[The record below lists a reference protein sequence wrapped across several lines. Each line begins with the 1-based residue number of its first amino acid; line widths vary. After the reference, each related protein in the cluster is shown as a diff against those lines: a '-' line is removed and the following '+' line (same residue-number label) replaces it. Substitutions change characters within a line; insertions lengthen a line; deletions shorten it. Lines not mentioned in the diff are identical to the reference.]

1 MSDIY
6 KSLTFLFFIISF
18 NGFSQVTLTPNE
30 SFFSPKGT
38 LKLYGES
45 TVNDEYNNNK
55 HYERI
60 GNWRNINDTI
70 VWGIKNLNKGELNIE
85 LFSGIST
92 EENNSEIS
100 IFLNDLRKD
109 LVVKSTFS
117 LQDFQT
123 QGIVT
128 FNVSEDD
135 NYEIKIKIKTQN
147 STSNFGEINKLILSG
162 SALDSESSVWKRR
175 WRPLAIHGKFFS
187 DDDTN
192 TEISVVEVNILS
204 KDYDSYQTMTTEFGY
219 IGSPIEEWF
228 SSLTGLNFSLWS
240 YSANETAPPHYELSH
255 LISVG
260 GEGAYFG
267 KYGHEGTGVKPRGF
281 DPFEGKNASKFIV
294 AVRKKPGTIHNIFW
308 CYFFDTNSQSWKF
321 FGSGKKFNNNGDIEY
336 LKFTGGF
343 LEVVGSP
350 DNSRTGHRK
359 RSIEYRGWRMKNDKS
374 WNVFNKLESSFT
386 NTDLSFKEWK
396 QNQSGN
402 KFIYSMG
409 GFQETGPNPG
419 DIVLTNPSDIP
430 FYLKGEYLEQLYVM
444 PADFYT
450 IIPEV
455 ISSTKAIIKF
465 KINNL
470 GTNPEIK
477 LFYGEEYGLTEG
489 ITEDR
494 KIDETWEIE
503 KNVPLNLIMQDTL
516 NITLDN
522 LNPNSNYYYRLR
534 IKNDEGIT
542 WSYDADTISTFDTD
556 NDGVFDTNDNCP
568 LIANVDQLDTD
579 SDGEGDV
586 CDTDDDGDGVL
597 DTEDICPL
605 ISNPEQEDYNNN
617 GVGDACGDPPPLFVE
632 NISFVKKVYPN
643 PTDNEFIVELKDN
656 SKVEKVE
663 FIDFSGKVIVPNKVV
678 RTQNRLDI
686 NVSNINE
693 GIYLLRIIT
702 KKEVNKV
709 KVVIER

>member
-1 MSDIY
+1 MKRLLI
-6 KSLTFLFFIISF
+6 FLFIISF

-38 LKLYGES
+38 LNLYGES
-45 TVNDEYNNNK
+45 IVNDEYNNNK
-55 HYERI
+55 NYERI

-109 LVVKSTFS
+109 LVVKSTSS
-117 LQDFQT
+117 LQDFQS
-123 QGIVT
+123 QGVVT
-128 FNVSEDD
+128 FNVPEDD

-147 STSNFGEINKLILSG
+147 SNWINFGEINKLVLSG
-162 SALDSESSVWKRR
+162 SSLDGKTSVWKRR
-175 WRPLAIHGKFFS
+175 WRPLAIHGTFIS
-187 DDDTN
+187 DDDIS
-192 TEISVVEVNILS
+192 TEISVMEINILS
-204 KDYDSYQTMTTEFGY
+204 KYYDSYQTMTTEFGY

-240 YSANETAPPHYELSH
+240 YDANETAPPHYELSH

-281 DPFEGKNASKFIV
+281 DPFEGKNASEFIV
-294 AVRKKPGTIHNIFW
+294 ALRKKPGIIHNTFW

-321 FGSGKKFNNNGDIEY
+321 FGAGKKFNENQNIEY
-336 LKFTGGF
+336 LKQTGGF
-343 LEVVGSP
+343 LEVVGP
-350 DNSRTGHRK
+350 PNNSRTGHRK
-359 RSIEYRGWRMKNDKS
+359 RSIEYRGWRMKNDTS
-374 WNVFNKLESSFT
+374 WNAFNKLEPAYT

-402 KFIYSMG
+402 KFLYSMG

-419 DIVLTNPSDIP
+419 DIILTNPSDIP

-470 GTNPEIK
+470 GSNPEIK

-489 ITEDR
+489 IMEDR

-503 KNVPLNLIMQDTL
+503 ENVPLNLIVQDTL

-556 NDGVFDTNDNCP
+556 GDGVTDD
-568 LIANVDQLDTD
+568 VDQCPSTPNGETVDANGCSDSQKDT
-579 SDGEGDV
+579 
-586 CDTDDDGDGVL
+586 DGDGVTDDL
-597 DTEDICPL
+597 DQCPNTPTGETVDANGCPL
-605 ISNPEQEDYNNN
+605 
-617 GVGDACGDPPPLFVE
+617 PLFVE

-643 PTDNEFIVELKDN
+643 PTDNELIVELKNN

-663 FIDFSGKVIVPNKVV
+663 FVDFSGKIITPNKVELNNSLI
-678 RTQNRLDI
+678 RI
-686 NVSNINE
+686 NVSNIIE
-693 GIYLLRIIT
+693 GIYLLNIT
-702 KKEVNKV
+702 TDKEVNKV